1 MNKMSQWMA
10 IAFSTWY
17 TWLIYTS
24 NTLAGTETQV
34 DLVTWITW
42 GLFAISL
49 SSIRM
54 TDEFLV
60 QLGPKTHWIKACAD
74 INILAQVFLLL
85 VTGHWLLAL
94 VRAASETLIRGKC
107 NYAHSEL
114 VWKQGHARAEKAHEA
129 RKQGDLRH
137 QRGS

>member
-10 IAFSTWY
+10 VAFSTWY

-24 NTLAGTETQV
+24 NTLAGTEAQV

-49 SSIRM
+49 NSIRM
-54 TDEFLV
+54 DNVFLV
-60 QLGPKTHWIKACAD
+60 QLGPKTHLIKAGAD
-74 INILAQVFLLL
+74 INILAQVVLLV

-94 VRAASETLIRGKC
+94 VRAASEILIRGKC

-114 VWKQGHARAEKAHEA
+114 VWKQGLARAEEAHQA
-129 RKQGDLRH
+129 REQSNLPA
-137 QRGS
+137 Q